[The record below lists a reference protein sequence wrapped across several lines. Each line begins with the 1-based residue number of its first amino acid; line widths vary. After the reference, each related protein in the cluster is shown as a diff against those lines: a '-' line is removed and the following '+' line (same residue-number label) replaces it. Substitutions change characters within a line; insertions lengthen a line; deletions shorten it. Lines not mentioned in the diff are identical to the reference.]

1 MVPEIMN
8 MRTSFAVSI
17 AALLAAATVV
27 TGAEQMRLTSDT
39 LQYDPS
45 RGAVVASGNV
55 KVVGRG
61 AEITSDEG
69 EFDSEGMRSWFRKD
83 VLALWP
89 EGDLS
94 MNCDELIVEDSSR
107 GQKITARRVTRFHDP
122 VRNVTIRADV
132 VEGTVAGGV
141 FSDFVARGNVV
152 ADAVAS
158 GGEPTRVSGQISQY
172 SKARGTLEFSGEAVA
187 VQKNRR
193 ITADTFI
200 IYLQS
205 GKIEAVGN
213 PRMVVDLPPQEAQ

>member
-1 MVPEIMN
+1 MKI
-8 MRTSFAVSI
+8 RAAFAVPV
-17 AALLAAATVV
+17 AVLFLAATVV
-27 TGAEQMRLTSDT
+27 AAAEQMRLTSNM

-69 EFDSEGMRSWFRKD
+69 EFDSQGTHFWFRKS

-94 MNCDELIVEDSSR
+94 MNCDELVVEDGPR

-122 VRNVTIRADV
+122 VRNVTMRADV

-141 FSDFVARGNVV
+141 FTDYVARGNVV

-158 GGEPTRVSGQISQY
+158 GGEPTRASGQRLQY
-172 SKARGTLEFSGEAVA
+172 SKARGTLELSGEAVA
-187 VQKNRR
+187 IQKDRR

-200 IYLQS
+200 FYLQS

>member
-1 MVPEIMN
+1 MKI
-8 MRTSFAVSI
+8 RAAFAVPV
-17 AALLAAATVV
+17 AVLFLAATVV
-27 TGAEQMRLTSDT
+27 AAAEQMRLTSDT

-69 EFDSEGMRSWFRKD
+69 EFDSQGTRSWFRKS

-89 EGDLS
+89 GGDLS
-94 MNCDELIVEDSSR
+94 MNCDELVVEDGPR

-122 VRNVTIRADV
+122 VRNVTMRADV
-132 VEGTVAGGV
+132 MEGTVAGGV
-141 FSDFVARGNVV
+141 FTDYVARSNVV

-158 GGEPTRVSGQISQY
+158 GGEPTRVSGQRLRY
-172 SKARGTLEFSGEAVA
+172 SKSRGTLELSGEATA
-187 VQKNRR
+187 IQKDRR
-193 ITADTFI
+193 ITADTLIF
-200 IYLQS
+200 YLQS

>member
-1 MVPEIMN
+1 MKI
-8 MRTSFAVSI
+8 RAAFAVPV
-17 AALLAAATVV
+17 AVLFLAATVV
-27 TGAEQMRLTSDT
+27 AAAEQMRLTSDT

-69 EFDSEGMRSWFRKD
+69 EFDSQGVRSWFRKS

-94 MNCDELIVEDSSR
+94 MNCDELIVEDGPR

-122 VRNVTIRADV
+122 VRNVTMRADV
-132 VEGTVAGGV
+132 MEGTVAGGV
-141 FSDFVARGNVV
+141 FTDYVARSNVV

-158 GGEPTRVSGQISQY
+158 GGEPTRVSGQRLQY
-172 SKARGTLEFSGEAVA
+172 SKARGTLELSGEAVA
-187 VQKNRR
+187 IQKDRR
-193 ITADTFI
+193 ITADTLIF
-200 IYLQS
+200 YLQS